1 MIIMNT
7 NYIILYK
14 FHTKFIQI
22 QNFPSFFVILITNHC
37 SLTFFSPPAS
47 PEAIADK
54 NQRSRISSFAT
65 HPYSWN
71 RERSRVLS
79 QFEHGLVRA
88 TNQFPH
94 ADILERC
101 IEKLVHTVRARCV
114 QALAPFH
121 SFTSRIRLPASFRV
135 EAGRILASIRSPRL
149 CPLCQRRR
157 RNYFAATVDGNA
169 TVWVRRRSR
178 EAALACLPRI
188 SYFLSSIRLL
198 AHGTRFQEEEVGR
211 LLPFRDDRRLNW
223 TGEFFLEMKLSRE
236 EMTIVVFVPG
246 LESEKRLVYSKLG
259 MDVVVLGSKDRWR
272 RLVIW
277 ILTRYDFLF
286 RLI

>member
-135 EAGRILASIRSPRL
+135 EAGRILASILPASTRNEAGNRMRDVKEWKGARACTHRARTVCTSFSIHLSNISAWGNWFVARTSPCSNWDKTRE
-149 CPLCQRRR
+149 
-157 RNYFAATVDGNA
+157 
-169 TVWVRRRSR
+169 RSR
-178 EAALACLPRI
+178 FHEYGWVAKLEIRDLW
-188 SYFLSSIRLL
+188 FLSAIASGD
-198 AHGTRFQEEEVGR
+198 AG
-211 LLPFRDDRRLNW
+211 
-223 TGEFFLEMKLSRE
+223 GEKK
-236 EMTIVVFVPG
+236 V
-246 LESEKRLVYSKLG
+246 SEQ
-259 MDVVVLGSKDRWR
+259 W
-272 RLVIW
+272 LVIRMTKKDGKFW
-277 ILTRYDFLF
+277 IWMNFVWNLYKM
-286 RLI
+286 I